1 MQGRK
6 STLTA
11 AIAVGLMAGSAVAV
25 AAQEADRAVSV
36 ERLAT
41 FDHEAGQLSEGVA
54 VAQNGDVYASLSPLG
69 QLVRVT
75 AGSDEPEVVGSLDGL
90 AEGDFGLIGLAVGP
104 DGAVYG
110 GVFSSVPELTGVWR
124 FDVEGGDAERVAG
137 TGEIGIANEPAFDDD
152 GNMYVSD
159 TIAGAVWRV
168 PPGGE
173 AEPWISHPLLEGTGE
188 EGFGFPIGANG
199 VEVHDGTVYV
209 GVTETAQ
216 LVSVPINDDGSA
228 GEAEVFAQLPE
239 PIDGIDIDDE
249 GNVYSTHPLANL
261 VTVTSPAG
269 EIAVIASVDDGLDG
283 PTSVALG
290 PDGTAYVAN
299 FSVALGTPV
308 GAGPGI
314 VALGTE

>member
-1 MQGRK
+1 MKGRT
-6 STLTA
+6 STLTTV
-11 AIAVGLMAGSAVAV
+11 IAVGLLAGSVV
-25 AAQEADRAVSV
+25 PVSAQA

-75 AGSDEPEVVGSLDGL
+75 AGSDEPEVVGSVEGL
-90 AEGDFGLIGLAVGP
+90 VEGDFGLIGLAVAP
-104 DGAVYG
+104 DGSVYG
-110 GVFSSVPELTGVWR
+110 GVFSSEPDVTGVWR
-124 FDVEGGDAERVAG
+124 FDVDAGTAERVAG
-137 TGEIGIANEPAFDDD
+137 TGAIGIANEPAFDDD
-152 GNMYVSD
+152 GTMYVSD
-159 TIAGAVWRV
+159 TTAGAVWRV
-168 PPGGE
+168 PADGA
-173 AEPWISHPLLEGTGE
+173 AEPWIADPLLEGTGE
-188 EGFGFPIGANG
+188 AGFGFPVGANG

-216 LVSVPINDDGSA
+216 LIAVPINADGSA
-228 GEAEVFAQLPE
+228 GEASLFAQLPE

-249 GNVYSTHPLANL
+249 GNIYATHPFANL

-269 EIAVIASVDDGLDG
+269 EVAVIASVDDGLDG

-299 FSVALGTPV
+299 FSVALGGPL

-314 VALGTE
+314 VALETE

>member
-1 MQGRK
+1 MRGRK
-6 STLTA
+6 SILTA
-11 AIAVGLMAGSAVAV
+11 VIGGSLIAGSAVAV
-25 AAQEADRAVSV
+25 AAQAS
-36 ERLAT
+36 RLAT

-69 QLVRVT
+69 QLVRVA

-90 AEGDFGLIGLAVGP
+90 VEGDFGLIGLAVGP

-110 GVFSSVPELTGVWR
+110 GVVSSVPELTGVWR
-124 FDVEGGDAERVAG
+124 FDPDSGDAERVAG
-137 TGEIGIANEPAFDDD
+137 TEAIGFANEPAFDSA

-159 TIAGAVWRV
+159 TTAGAVWRV
-168 PPGGE
+168 PADGV
-173 AEPWISHPLLEGTGE
+173 AEPWIADPLLEGTGE
-188 EGFGFPIGANG
+188 AGFGFPIGANG

-216 LVSVPINDDGSA
+216 LVSVPINADDSA
-228 GEAEVFAQLPE
+228 GQAELFAQLPE
-239 PIDGIDIDDE
+239 AIDGIDIDDE
-249 GNVYSTHPLANL
+249 GNVYATHPIANL

-269 EIAVIASVDDGLDG
+269 EVTIIASVDDGLDG

-290 PDGTAYVAN
+290 PDGTAYIAN
-299 FSVALGTPV
+299 FSVALQTPL